1 MMELTAS
8 QPVLINRG
16 MLYLDWNLGDPTP
29 WGHHL
34 APTSR
39 LSSSSSPRL
48 LSAGQPPCIYLRA
61 HTAPYAS
68 STRATFVTEAFS
80 CTRPR
85 TRPADA
91 AFIPMLDSLVA
102 SVPSI
107 FTWWLMFMI
116 DVCDWSFQTADDRSA
131 IRIRRCDF
139 SSNVT
144 RRN

>member
-107 FTWWLMFMI
+107 FTWWLMSVI
-116 DVCDWSFQTADDRSA
+116 DRFKRLTIAPRFEFDDA
-131 IRIRRCDF
+131 IFLRTWLDGIRNFD
-139 SSNVT
+139 
-144 RRN
+144 